1 MERVK
6 FDAKFTALTA
16 GVFIVLV
23 LQAAG
28 LLYGINE
35 WVNSL
40 IPLMDTPLMNFL
52 TRFGGDVFLALFGA
66 FAVIT
71 EWREDGRVSRNTL
84 LFILAVA
91 VGLAAVG
98 ALKLIFAEPRPRP
111 YGPGIGGYAFPSGH
125 TFRAAIIAA
134 YGSDRWRKY
143 APAFWAYAVGIALT
157 RLLLHYHWFSDV
169 LFSLLFAPWLYLLL
183 KSLLGGKFE

>member
-1 MERVK
+1 MEKAK

-23 LQAAG
+23 LQATG
-28 LLYGINE
+28 LIYGINE
-35 WVNSL
+35 WVNSQL
-40 IPLMDTPLMNFL
+40 PLVDTSIMHFL
-52 TRFGGDVFLALFGA
+52 TGLGGWAPLALFFSLATLSEHRHGGVTVRTAA
-66 FAVIT
+66 F
-71 EWREDGRVSRNTL
+71 L
-84 LFILAVA
+84 LAVA
-91 VGLAAVG
+91 FGLAAVG

-111 YGPGIGGYAFPSGH
+111 YEPGIGGYAFPSGH

-134 YGSDRWRKY
+134 YGADRWRKY

-157 RLLLHYHWFSDV
+157 RLLLHVHWFGDV

>member
-1 MERVK
+1 MKRVK
-6 FDAKFTALTA
+6 FDAKFTALTV
-16 GVFIVLV
+16 GVLVILV

-35 WVNSL
+35 WVNSNL
-40 IPLMDTPLMNFL
+40 PLVDTPVMNFL
-52 TRFGGDVFLALFGA
+52 TMLGGDVFLVLFAIFA
-66 FAVIT
+66 FLV
-71 EWREDGRVSRNTL
+71 ERRERGGISAGTAAFL
-84 LFILAVA
+84 LAVA
-91 VGLAAVG
+91 FGLAAVG

-111 YGPGIGGYAFPSGH
+111 DYGTYAFPSGH
-125 TFRAAIIAA
+125 AFRAAVIAA

-143 APAFWAYAVGIALT
+143 APAFWVYAVGIALT
-157 RLLLHYHWFSDV
+157 RLFLHVHWLGDV

>member
-1 MERVK
+1 MEKAK

-23 LQAAG
+23 LQATG
-28 LLYGINE
+28 LIYGINE
-35 WVNSL
+35 WVNSQL
-40 IPLMDTPLMNFL
+40 PLVDTSIMHFL
-52 TRFGGDVFLALFGA
+52 TGLGGWAPLAIFFSLAALSEHRHGGVTVRTAAFL
-66 FAVIT
+66 
-71 EWREDGRVSRNTL
+71 
-84 LFILAVA
+84 LAVA
-91 VGLAAVG
+91 FGLAAVG
-98 ALKLIFAEPRPRP
+98 ALKLIFAEPRPGP
-111 YGPGIGGYAFPSGH
+111 DYGTYAFPSGH
-125 TFRAAIIAA
+125 TFRAAVIAA

-157 RLLLHYHWFSDV
+157 RLLLHVHWFSDV